1 MPTGYADGA
10 KVYREAYGR
19 GLKPDP
25 ELWVDEWADEYM
37 RIPRDTG
44 AAEPGK
50 YRTARTPYAREP
62 MRCLSPAHPCKRV
75 VTKVA
80 SQLMKTQIALN
91 WIGALIHMAPSN
103 ILTLLPSLGLAK
115 RVSSRI
121 GKTIAATP
129 ELQERVATSRS
140 RDSRNTMDTK
150 EFTGGTLY
158 ATTAGSAANL
168 AELSARYVYGD
179 EIDRWDVDVD
189 QEGDP
194 IKLAEAR
201 GSTFG
206 RNAKFY
212 FSSSPTIKG
221 ASRISDLFETSD
233 QRYYYVPCP
242 TCGHMQ
248 TLQWERLLY
257 SADFATVHYQCAAS
271 DCDVLIEERYKAEM
285 LANGEWRAHAK
296 GDGQT
301 VGFHLNAL
309 YAPLGWHSWGM
320 LAREYEE
327 AKRAQDRGDLE
338 PMQVFYNTRLAE
350 VWDSAVE
357 QTKAEVLQA
366 RALHENYVLGTLT
379 VGVLAL
385 TAAVDVQ
392 ANRLELMIIGWGVG
406 LERWVV
412 DHQVIPGDP
421 ADQRTWDL
429 LDERLKVRYRHPCG
443 VALGILATGI
453 DSGGHHTH
461 EVYQFCRVRR
471 WRNVFALKG
480 ASKPGRPVIAQRPS
494 LVDVTWK
501 GQTERNGAE
510 LWMVGTDTAKDWIYN
525 RYSFESGPGALH
537 FAKDLPDE
545 FFQQCVAERK
555 IARYVKG
562 YKRIEWVKGKAD
574 RNEALD
580 LMVYNLAMAYYLG
593 LHRYGEHDWDK
604 LRQALAQAG
613 LFDGPELGP
622 VQPVVSEQPDDEDTD
637 DESSAEPERLPIP
650 PARPASSAP
659 PPPTR
664 PAPQS
669 MQRRSSSSGYLKRR

>member
-10 KVYREAYGR
+10 EVYREAYCR

-25 ELWVDEWADEYM
+25 DLWVDEWSDEYM

-121 GKTIAATP
+121 GKTIDATP
-129 ELQERVATSRS
+129 ELKARVAANRS
-140 RDSRNTMDTK
+140 RDARNTMDTK
-150 EFTGGTLY
+150 EFEGGTLF

-168 AELSARYVYGD
+168 SELSARYIYGD
-179 EIDRWDVDVD
+179 EVDRWDVDVD

-212 FSSSPTIKG
+212 FSSSPLIKG
-221 ASRISDLFETSD
+221 ASRIDDLFMMGD
-233 QRYYYVPCP
+233 QRHFYVPCP

-248 TLQWERLLY
+248 VLSWDRLLY
-257 SADFATVHYQCAAS
+257 SPDFSTVHYQCAGS
-271 DCDVLIEERYKAEM
+271 DCDVLIEEHHKSEM
-285 LANGEWRAHAK
+285 LAKGEWRAHAK
-296 GDGQT
+296 GDGET
-301 VGFHLNAL
+301 VSFQLNAL
-309 YAPLGWHSWGM
+309 YAPLGWHSWTM
-320 LAREYEE
+320 LAREFEE

-350 VWDSAVE
+350 VWDSAIE

-366 RALHENYVLGTLT
+366 RALQEDYVLGTLP
-379 VGVLAL
+379 VGALAL
-385 TAAVDVQ
+385 TASVDVQ
-392 ANRLELMIIGWGVG
+392 ANRLELMVMAWGVG
-406 LERWVV
+406 MERWVV

-421 ADQRTWDL
+421 ADERTWAL
-429 LDERLKVRYRHPCG
+429 LDDRLKIRYRHPCG
-443 VALGILATGI
+443 VSLAILATGI

-461 EVYQFCRVRR
+461 EVYQFTRVRR

-494 LVDVTWK
+494 QVDVTWK

-510 LWMVGTDTAKDWIYN
+510 LWIVGTDTAKDWIYN
-525 RYSFESGPGALH
+525 RYSFEKGPGALH

-562 YKRIEWVKGKAD
+562 YKRIEWVKSKAE

-580 LMVYNLAMAYYLG
+580 LMVYNLAMANFLG
-593 LHRYGEHDWDK
+593 LHRYGEQDWDK
-604 LRQALAQAG
+604 LRQALAQAS
-613 LFDGPELGP
+613 LFDQG
-622 VQPVVSEQPDDEDTD
+622 EQN
-637 DESSAEPERLPIP
+637 
-650 PARPASSAP
+650 PARPKAREPVADDQGEDDS
-659 PPPTR
+659 PPPTAPTQVR
-664 PAPQS
+664 RNEPPPQQPAPRAAPQP
-669 MQRRSSSSGYLKRR
+669 MHRRSSSSGYLKRR

>member
-19 GLKPDP
+19 GLQPDP
-25 ELWVDEWADEYM
+25 ELWVDEWSDEYM

-75 VTKVA
+75 ITMVA

-91 WIGALIHMAPSN
+91 WIGALIHMSPSN
-103 ILTLLPSLGLAK
+103 ILTLLPSLALAK
-115 RVSSRI
+115 RVSARI
-121 GKTIAATP
+121 GKTINVTP
-129 ELQERVATSRS
+129 ELKSRVAASRS
-140 RDSRNTMDTK
+140 RDARNTMDTK
-150 EFTGGTLY
+150 EFEGGTLY
-158 ATTAGSAANL
+158 ATTAGSASNL
-168 AELSARYVYGD
+168 AELAAKYIYGD

-189 QEGDP
+189 EEGDP
-194 IKLAEAR
+194 IELAETR

-221 ASRISDLFETSD
+221 ASRIADLFETSD
-233 QRYYYVPCP
+233 QRHYYVPCP

-248 TLQWERLLY
+248 VLEWESLLY
-257 SADFATVHYQCAAS
+257 SADFQTVHYKCS
-271 DCDVLIEERYKAEM
+271 SPDCDVLIEEHHKGEM
-285 LANGEWRAHAK
+285 LAKGEWRSHAK
-296 GDGQT
+296 GDGET

-309 YAPLGWHSWGM
+309 YAPLGWTSWAD
-320 LAREYEE
+320 LAKQYEK

-338 PMQVFYNTRLAE
+338 PMQVFYNTRLAK

-366 RALHENYVLGTLT
+366 RALQENYVLGTLT
-379 VGVLAL
+379 VGVLVL
-385 TAAVDVQ
+385 TCSVDVQ
-392 ANRLELMIIGWGVG
+392 ANRLEVMVIGWGVG
-406 LERWVV
+406 MERWIV
-412 DHQVIPGDP
+412 DFQVIPGDP

-429 LDERLKVRYRHPCG
+429 LDGLLKARYRHPCG

-494 LVDVTWK
+494 LVDVTWR

-525 RYSFESGPGALH
+525 RYSFESGPGAVH

-580 LMVYNLAMAYYLG
+580 LQVYNLAMAYYLG
-593 LHRYGEHDWDK
+593 LHRYGEQDWEK
-604 LRQALAQAG
+604 LRQALAQAN
-613 LFDGPELGP
+613 LFEEPIP
-622 VQPVVSEQPDDEDTD
+622 AKPPAIEQEDDDADAEV
-637 DESSAEPERLPIP
+637 ESQSPAQP
-650 PARPASSAP
+650 PARPVSTAIPTP
-659 PPPTR
+659 PR
-664 PAPQS
+664 PAPQP

>member
-19 GLKPDP
+19 GLTPDP

-75 VTKVA
+75 ITMVA

-103 ILTLLPSLGLAK
+103 ILTLLPSLALAK
-115 RVSSRI
+115 RVSARI
-121 GKTIAATP
+121 GKTITATP
-129 ELQERVATSRS
+129 ELKARVAASRS
-140 RDSRNTMDTK
+140 RDARNTMDTK
-150 EFTGGTLY
+150 EFEGGTLY
-158 ATTAGSAANL
+158 ATTAGSASNL
-168 AELSARYVYGD
+168 AELAARYIYGD

-189 QEGDP
+189 EEGDP
-194 IKLAEAR
+194 VDLAETR

-221 ASRISDLFETSD
+221 ASRIADLFETSD

-248 TLQWERLLY
+248 VLEWECLLY
-257 SADFATVHYQCAAS
+257 SADFQTVHYKCS
-271 DCDVLIEERYKAEM
+271 SPDCDVLIEEHHKGEM
-285 LANGEWRAHAK
+285 LAQGEWRSHAQ
-296 GDGQT
+296 GDGET

-309 YAPLGWHSWGM
+309 YAPLGWTSWTD
-320 LAREYEE
+320 LAKQFEKAR
-327 AKRAQDRGDLE
+327 RAQDRGDLE
-338 PMQVFYNTRLAE
+338 PMQVFYNTRLAK

-366 RALHENYVLGTLT
+366 RALQENYVLGTVT
-379 VGVLAL
+379 VGVLVL
-385 TAAVDVQ
+385 TCSVDVQ
-392 ANRLELMIIGWGVG
+392 ANRLEVMVIGWGAG
-406 LERWVV
+406 MERWIV
-412 DHQVIPGDP
+412 DFKVIPGDP
-421 ADQRTWDL
+421 ADQRTWEL
-429 LDERLKVRYRHPCG
+429 LDELLKARYRHPCG

-494 LVDVTWK
+494 LVDVTWR

-525 RYSFESGPGALH
+525 RYSFESGPGAVH

-580 LMVYNLAMAYYLG
+580 LQVYNLAMAYYLG
-593 LHRYGEHDWDK
+593 LHRYGEQDWEK
-604 LRQALAQAG
+604 LRQALAQAN
-613 LFDGPELGP
+613 LFEEPTP
-622 VQPVVSEQPDDEDTD
+622 AKPPAIEQEDDDAN
-637 DESSAEPERLPIP
+637 AEVDSQSPAQP
-650 PARPASSAP
+650 PARPASTAIPTP
-659 PPPTR
+659 PR
-664 PAPQS
+664 PAPQP

>member
-19 GLKPDP
+19 GLTPDP

-75 VTKVA
+75 ITMVA

-103 ILTLLPSLGLAK
+103 ILTLLPSLALAK
-115 RVSSRI
+115 RVSARI

-129 ELQERVATSRS
+129 ELKARVAASRS
-140 RDSRNTMDTK
+140 RDARNTMDTK
-150 EFTGGTLY
+150 EFEGGTLY
-158 ATTAGSAANL
+158 ATTAGSASNL
-168 AELSARYVYGD
+168 AELAARYIYGD

-189 QEGDP
+189 EEGDP
-194 IKLAEAR
+194 VDLAETR

-221 ASRISDLFETSD
+221 ASRIADLFETSD

-248 TLQWERLLY
+248 VLEWERLLY
-257 SADFATVHYQCAAS
+257 SADFQTVHYKCS
-271 DCDVLIEERYKAEM
+271 SPDCDVLIEEHHKGEM
-285 LANGEWRAHAK
+285 LAQGEWRSHAQ
-296 GDGQT
+296 GDGET

-309 YAPLGWHSWGM
+309 YAPLGWTSWAD
-320 LAREYEE
+320 LAKQFEK

-338 PMQVFYNTRLAE
+338 PMQVFYNTRLAK

-366 RALHENYVLGTLT
+366 RALQENYVLGTVT
-379 VGVLAL
+379 VGVLVL
-385 TAAVDVQ
+385 TCSVDVQ
-392 ANRLELMIIGWGVG
+392 ANRLEVMIIGWGAG
-406 LERWVV
+406 MERWIV
-412 DHQVIPGDP
+412 DFKVIPGDP
-421 ADQRTWDL
+421 ADQRTWEL
-429 LDERLKVRYRHPCG
+429 LDDLLKVRYRHPCG
-443 VALGILATGI
+443 VSLGILATGI

-494 LVDVTWK
+494 LVDVTWR

-525 RYSFESGPGALH
+525 RYSFESGPGAVH

-580 LMVYNLAMAYYLG
+580 LQVYNLAMAYYLG
-593 LHRYGEHDWDK
+593 LHRYGEQDWEK
-604 LRQALAQAG
+604 LRQALAQAN
-613 LFDGPELGP
+613 LFEEPTP
-622 VQPVVSEQPDDEDTD
+622 VKPSAIEQDDDDDDAEVESQLPAPRPV
-637 DESSAEPERLPIP
+637 
-650 PARPASSAP
+650 RPAPTASPTP
-659 PPPTR
+659 PR
-664 PAPQS
+664 PAPQP

>member
-10 KVYREAYGR
+10 EVYREAYCR

-25 ELWVDEWADEYM
+25 DLWVDEWSDEYM

-121 GKTIAATP
+121 GKTIDATP
-129 ELQERVATSRS
+129 ELKARVAANRS
-140 RDSRNTMDTK
+140 RDARNTMDTK
-150 EFTGGTLY
+150 EFEGGTLF

-168 AELSARYVYGD
+168 SELSARYIYGD
-179 EIDRWDVDVD
+179 EVDRWDVDVD

-212 FSSSPTIKG
+212 FSSSPLIKG
-221 ASRISDLFETSD
+221 ASRIDDLFMMGD
-233 QRYYYVPCP
+233 QRHFYVPCP

-248 TLQWERLLY
+248 VLCWDRLLY
-257 SADFATVHYQCAAS
+257 SPDFSTVHYQCAGS
-271 DCDVLIEERYKAEM
+271 DCDVLIEEHHKSEM
-285 LANGEWRAHAK
+285 LAKGEWRAHAK
-296 GDGQT
+296 GDGET
-301 VGFHLNAL
+301 VSFQLNAL
-309 YAPLGWHSWGM
+309 YAPLGWHSWTM
-320 LAREYEE
+320 LAREFEE

-350 VWDSAVE
+350 VWDSAIE

-366 RALHENYVLGTLT
+366 RALQEDYVLGTLP
-379 VGVLAL
+379 VGALAL
-385 TAAVDVQ
+385 TASVDVQ
-392 ANRLELMIIGWGVG
+392 ANRLELMVMAWGAG
-406 LERWVV
+406 MERWVV

-421 ADQRTWDL
+421 ADERTWAL
-429 LDERLKVRYRHPCG
+429 LDDRLKIRYRHPCG
-443 VALGILATGI
+443 VSLAILATGI

-461 EVYQFCRVRR
+461 EVYQFTRVRR

-494 LVDVTWK
+494 QVDVTWK

-510 LWMVGTDTAKDWIYN
+510 LWIVGTDTAKDWIYN
-525 RYSFESGPGALH
+525 RYSFDKGPGALH

-562 YKRIEWVKGKAD
+562 YKRIEWVKSKAE

-580 LMVYNLAMAYYLG
+580 LMVYNLAMANFLG
-593 LHRYGEHDWDK
+593 LHRYVEHDWDK
-604 LRQALAQAG
+604 LRQALAQAS
-613 LFDGPELGP
+613 LFDQG
-622 VQPVVSEQPDDEDTD
+622 EQQ
-637 DESSAEPERLPIP
+637 
-650 PARPASSAP
+650 PARPQASDPAPDEQEVDDPPPRPAPAPARRNDP
-659 PPPTR
+659 PPPK
-664 PAPQS
+664 PAPSAVPQP